1 MRAHLVKCKKI
12 SGVIDTSQ
20 TTLSFHAKKTG
31 GVDGEFSN
39 ELVVAKFSIKRIR
52 MALVRMTIVDELPF
66 RFVKHDG
73 FIYFMGVVEPKFP
86 VPPCLMVARDCI

>member
-73 FIYFMGVVEPKFP
+73 FIYFMGVVEPMFP
-86 VPPCLMVARDCI
+86 VPSHLTMARDCI